1 MSVEKDFLAHLA
13 TIEAIIRCICRRH
26 RMSVEE
32 GQDFGSEVKLR
43 LIDNNYHI
51 LRAWEGRE
59 GASIETFLTTVI
71 MRMRLDF
78 VRQLTGK
85 YRSSEAAKALGP
97 YAVEL
102 EILLVRDGRAF
113 QDAFEQLKPR
123 FPEVSEKEAEAIVA
137 QLPPRTKRHKVGE
150 EVVADLPD
158 PGGNPETQAIESE
171 RAARKKRVLAML
183 DEARGRLSEDD
194 RLIVKLLIY
203 DGWKIVKIARHLNR
217 DAKPLYRRIQRI
229 WDELRDILERN
240 GFRREDLRD
249 ALEHDGPEELDDDE
263 EPRNRQRG
271 SVN

>member
-1 MSVEKDFLAHLA
+1 MSFEKVFLTHLA

-26 RMSVEE
+26 RMSVED

-43 LIDNNYHI
+43 LIDNDYHI

-78 VRQLTGK
+78 VRKLTGK

-102 EILLVRDGRAF
+102 EILQVRDGRDF
-113 QDAFEQLKPR
+113 PGAFEQLKPR
-123 FPEVSEKEAEAIVA
+123 FPEVSEKEAEAIAA
-137 QLPPRTKRHKVGE
+137 QLPPKTPRHKVGE
-150 EVVADLPD
+150 EAVADLPD
-158 PGGNPETQAIESE
+158 PGGNAETHALERE
-171 RAARKKRVLAML
+171 RAARKKRVLALL
-183 DEARGRLSEDD
+183 DEARDQLAEED
-194 RLIVKLLIY
+194 RLIVKLLV
-203 DGWKIVKIARHLNR
+203 DEGWKIVKIARHLNR

-229 WDELRDILERN
+229 WDELRDTLERN

-249 ALEHDGPEELDDDE
+249 AFENDGPEELDDE
-263 EPRNRQRG
+263 EPRNR
-271 SVN
+271 